1 VFRLL
6 DKFVPCRKAA
16 SIFCPIVIRLLNP
29 VDNAL
34 FAVPQDRRW
43 GLRFTRF
50 RVATIRKAQE
60 RFKIGYAW
68 TAVGL
73 LWFAF
78 MVNYADRQIVFSIF
92 PVLKKELHFSETQL
106 GLIGLVFL
114 WTYSACMPFMGRLA
128 DRVERRRLVIWSLV
142 LLSTATIGT
151 AISRSTTSFLAWRA
165 VMGLVEACYVPAA
178 VGLIAVI
185 HSERTRSTAL
195 AIHGT
200 AQFAGIAVGG
210 WAGGWLAETIGW
222 RPGFWILSVIGI
234 IYAAI
239 LSGTLHSPPRPAPR
253 RQSTKTSAFNIFR
266 SRCFSVLLISFFVFC
281 AMLWMFYGWLPTFIF
296 SKFHLS
302 LAGSGFT
309 GTAYLQVGSVVGILA
324 WGRVADLVSR
334 RVRAGRFYVSALGL
348 IICAPFAYMV
358 LDTSSLAI
366 LKLTCLLFGFFS
378 GAFIAN
384 IFAAAYEVVPKE
396 NYGFSVG
403 VLNFAGGL
411 AGGAGVFLIGW
422 DHGPKG
428 MAGLMGD
435 IAVLSVA
442 MGFVLTIVAGRHF
455 RSSHQHTAHPGG

>member
-1 VFRLL
+1 VETVRE
-6 DKFVPCRKAA
+6 
-16 SIFCPIVIRLLNP
+16 
-29 VDNAL
+29 
-34 FAVPQDRRW
+34 
-43 GLRFTRF
+43 T
-50 RVATIRKAQE
+50 QE
-60 RFKIGYAW
+60 RTKFSYAW

-78 MVNYADRQIVFSIF
+78 MVNYVDRQIVFSIF

-114 WTYSACMPFMGRLA
+114 WTYSACMPIMGRLA

-142 LLSTATIGT
+142 LMSAATMGT
-151 AISRSTTSFLAWRA
+151 ALSRSTTSFLAWRA
-165 VMGLVEACYVPAA
+165 MMGLVEASYVPAA
-178 VGLIAVI
+178 VGIIAVI

-200 AQFAGIAVGG
+200 AQFAGIAIGG

-234 IYAAI
+234 VYAAI
-239 LSGTLHSPPRPAPR
+239 LSRTLHSPPQPPR
-253 RQSTKTSAFNIFR
+253 RSQQTLTSAFTIFR
-266 SRCFSVLLISFFVFC
+266 SRSYSVLLISFFVFC

-309 GTAYLQVGSVVGILA
+309 GTAYLQVGSVVGILV

-348 IICAPFAYMV
+348 IICAPFAYLV
-358 LDTSSLAI
+358 LATASLLF
-366 LKLTCLLFGFFS
+366 LKLACLLFGFFS
-378 GAFIAN
+378 GAFVAN
-384 IFAAAYEVVPKE
+384 VFAAAYEVVPKE
-396 NYGFSVG
+396 SYGFSVG

-411 AGGAGVFLIGW
+411 AGGAGVFLIGLN
-422 DHGPKG
+422 HGPLG

-435 IAVLSVA
+435 NAILAVV
-442 MGFVLTIVAGRHF
+442 MGLALIFVAGRYF
-455 RSSHQHTAHPGG
+455 RSGDQHTAHSAG